1 MTTPDEELKSD
12 RLLDAIKQR
21 HQSRDVINVDDEMA
35 KVVIFTCGDALYAFY
50 GADIRE
56 ILPASEISWV
66 PGLPEYLPGLIN
78 VRGDIES
85 VIDIRHFL
93 GIRKCD
99 PDKCLVAMAVRG
111 EFRSG
116 ILVDSIE
123 DVLDI
128 PLNAIKPPLATLG
141 GVARDLVAGEFD
153 HSRGVITILDVGKL
167 ATRLNS

>member
-1 MTTPDEELKSD
+1 MTTFDEELKCD
-12 RLLDAIKQR
+12 RLLNEIKQR
-21 HQSRDVINVDDEMA
+21 HQSRDVIDVDDEMT
-35 KVVIFTCGDALYAFY
+35 KVVIFTCGNALYAFY
-50 GADIRE
+50 GAEIRE
-56 ILPASEISWV
+56 IIPASGIFWV

-93 GIRKCD
+93 GIRKSE
-99 PDKCLVAMAVRG
+99 PEKCLVAMAIQG

-123 DVLDI
+123 DVVDI
-128 PLNAIKPPLATLG
+128 PLNSIKPPLATLG

-153 HSRGVITILDVGKL
+153 HARGVITLLDVEKL
-167 ATRLNS
+167 AARLTP